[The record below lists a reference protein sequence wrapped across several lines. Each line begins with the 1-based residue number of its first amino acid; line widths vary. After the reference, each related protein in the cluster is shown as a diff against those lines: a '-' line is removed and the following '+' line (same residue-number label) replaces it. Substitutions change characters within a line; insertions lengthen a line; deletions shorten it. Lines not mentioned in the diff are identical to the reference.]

1 MKGFKKICRQN
12 YIRIYNYIYA
22 MTGEPFL
29 AEDLTQEV
37 FLIAWEKGECFI
49 QHEKP
54 EAFLYR
60 TAKIKVLEAL
70 REEKKNR
77 CIEFQEDMAMAR
89 NEPFDLFSLGVVSY
103 AAGIFLPQIKNGDG
117 SVTTVNAAQDS
128 DEFKA
133 MQEYNRYLDHLTE
146 AEWRQLA
153 DTRAKAVYD
162 FPSEVKE
169 ICGKYSLKFATKKTE
184 LSSYT
189 DAAMQLKKMGLF
201 PLLGDKLRESLE
213 QTGEGQLSGYVFD
226 DGNFHFEAEIK
237 GEDNGVHS
245 ILSINFTPE
254 GSFPWTGFASNMGDF
269 DEKQGVGLIQKGPG
283 ICFSYITNSEQDK
296 AKVFGKAGGYY
307 MTLGISKTLTGSLEQ
322 GLEQER
328 IRLMGELDQKV
339 CRETGERDY
348 ESLFEKFAIGL
359 AKAAEVDNSAVR
371 EAEAEHDWELKR
383 KLLLKYGDLT
393 EAELDVYSECEKK
406 LAEQLQKRERLC
418 IVTGNDV
425 EQVLAMFDFES
436 LEKQ

>member
-1 MKGFKKICRQN
+1 MKN
-12 YIRIYNYIYA
+12 
-22 MTGEPFL
+22 EL
-29 AEDLTQEV
+29 DL
-37 FLIAWEKGECFI
+37 K
-49 QHEKP
+49 
-54 EAFLYR
+54 R
-60 TAKIKVLEAL
+60 L
-70 REEKKNR
+70 REELGHAIEAGDVDSADRLTARLLKVQGFVGKKRMPRGFAKEICRKGNHSGVKKKTR
-77 CIEFQEDMAMAR
+77 MLLLAAVLTA
-89 NEPFDLFSLGVVSY
+89 LFSLGVASY
-103 AAGIFLPQIKNGDG
+103 ASGIFLPQIKNGDG

-133 MQEYNRYLDHLTE
+133 MQEYNRYLDYLTE

-153 DTRAKAVYD
+153 DTREKAVYD
-162 FPSEVKE
+162 FPSKVKD
-169 ICGKYSLKFATKKTE
+169 ICEKYSLKFATEKTE
-184 LSSYT
+184 LSSY
-189 DAAMQLKKMGLF
+189 AAAEMQLKKMGLF
-201 PLLGDKLRESLE
+201 PLLGDKLRESLD
-213 QTGEGQLSGYVFD
+213 QTAKGQFSGYVFD
-226 DGNFHFEAEIK
+226 DGNFHLEAEIK
-237 GEDNGVHS
+237 GEGGPSHL

-254 GSFPWTGFASNMGDF
+254 GSFPWTGFVSNMGDF
-269 DEKQGVGLIQKGPG
+269 DEKQGVGLIQKEPG

-359 AKAAEVDNSAVR
+359 AKAAEADNSAVR

-393 EAELDVYSECEKK
+393 EAELDVYGECEKK